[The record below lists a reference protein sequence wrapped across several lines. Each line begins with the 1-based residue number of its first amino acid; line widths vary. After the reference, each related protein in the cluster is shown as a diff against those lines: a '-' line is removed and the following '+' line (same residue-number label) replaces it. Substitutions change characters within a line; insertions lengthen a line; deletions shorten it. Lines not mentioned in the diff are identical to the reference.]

1 VLLLRHCAACCV
13 AAAAAHHQSRKQ
25 KKEKFVELLQV
36 QAKQQ
41 PEARVTE
48 GISVRKVF
56 TGNKPFCAA
65 VKEAVGKR
73 VVAMNFGVVPSD
85 DRDPVFRSDRLKFHV
100 VDCMGLLHDTLIHLP
115 PMHAHT
121 MLAQQLGVAAADTG
135 GEVPSLYGFGTCVC
149 VHAATVCSR
158 RHCAPY

>member
-1 VLLLRHCAACCV
+1 L
-13 AAAAAHHQSRKQ
+13 KQ
-25 KKEKFVELLQV
+25 KKKEKFVELLQV

-149 VHAATVCSR
+149 
-158 RHCAPY
+158 PYRDSL

>member
-1 VLLLRHCAACCV
+1 MHQHPFIVLGNLCNAIFKSLYH
-13 AAAAAHHQSRKQ
+13 
-25 KKEKFVELLQV
+25 
-36 QAKQQ
+36 
-41 PEARVTE
+41 
-48 GISVRKVF
+48 RKVF

-73 VVAMNFGVVPSD
+73 VVAMNFGVLPND

-149 VHAATVCSR
+149 VSMPRQFVVGATVLLTDALSLSFAVLR
-158 RHCAPY
+158 EHL

>member
-1 VLLLRHCAACCV
+1 M
-13 AAAAAHHQSRKQ
+13 
-25 KKEKFVELLQV
+25 LQV

-149 VHAATVCSR
+149 VSMPRQFVVGATVLLTDALSLSFAVLR
-158 RHCAPY
+158 EHL